1 MLDNL
6 RAEPALFPRD
16 GQTMSRRT
24 QRLIKATYIE
34 KLWMDSVNKPLIKES
49 FGIMMSLRASVW
61 NLWM

>member
-1 MLDNL
+1 
-6 RAEPALFPRD
+6 
-16 GQTMSRRT
+16 MSRRT

>member
-34 KLWMDSVNKPLIKES
+34 ELWKENRHRLNK
-49 FGIMMSLRASVW
+49 
-61 NLWM
+61 

>member
-6 RAEPALFPRD
+6 RAEPALLPRD
-16 GQTMSRRT
+16 GKTMSRRT